1 MVKDDN
7 LLRTSSPIN
16 EGAIFGIVGIINID
30 GNNYLSVISEIQKV
44 GQINRANIN
53 KVTGVKL
60 VPFKVSKYPFN
71 FAKPGQIVNPLVY

>member
-1 MVKDDN
+1 M
-7 LLRTSSPIN
+7 
-16 EGAIFGIVGIINID
+16 
-30 GNNYLSVISEIQKV
+30 SVISEIQKV